1 MPIILVIQFQYAK
14 LKLNINGIKTFTLSY
29 KIVSTKHNVM
39 TRIFFLKYRTLK
51 VNILFYA
58 MFYKNAVRLLLAINN
73 HRAINYVTINTLVH
87 SYSALTLAHYRF
99 KIHISLSMDQEIC
112 LKKHNAL
119 KKKFYKATQRN
130 KQYKLMQR
138 FFFIPH

>member
-1 MPIILVIQFQYAK
+1 
-14 LKLNINGIKTFTLSY
+14 
-29 KIVSTKHNVM
+29 
-39 TRIFFLKYRTLK
+39 
-51 VNILFYA
+51 

-130 KQYKLMQR
+130 KAITKRSSVGTLVTLKAMSHYQNSGQGSRQKIQLLTN
-138 FFFIPH
+138 

>member
-1 MPIILVIQFQYAK
+1 
-14 LKLNINGIKTFTLSY
+14 
-29 KIVSTKHNVM
+29 
-39 TRIFFLKYRTLK
+39 
-51 VNILFYA
+51 

-87 SYSALTLAHYRF
+87 SYSALTVAHYRF

-130 KQYKLMQR
+130 KQYQLMQR
-138 FFFIPH
+138 FFYSSLNIARYREWSNNKLYTLC